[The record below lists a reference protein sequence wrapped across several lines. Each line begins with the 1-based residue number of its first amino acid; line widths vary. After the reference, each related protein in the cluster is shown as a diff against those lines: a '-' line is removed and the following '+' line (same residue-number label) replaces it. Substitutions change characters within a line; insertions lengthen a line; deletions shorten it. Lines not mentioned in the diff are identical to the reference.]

1 MAAPNIVNVATITGI
16 TTGRA
21 LTTSLTTALVM
32 NPASSGK
39 VFKINAIVVSNV
51 DGSSAADASIECY
64 DSSASSPT
72 RIASTVTVP
81 ADSTLIV
88 SDKNAAFYLEE
99 GDIIRGGASANS
111 DLECLISY
119 EELS

>member
-39 VFKINAIVVSNV
+39 VFKINSITVANV
-51 DGSSAADASIECY
+51 DGSSAADTSIEFY
-64 DSSASSPT
+64 DSSATAAT
-72 RIASTVTVP
+72 RIASAVTVP
-81 ADSTLIV
+81 AKTTLV
-88 SDKNAAFYLEE
+88 VVDKNAAFYLEE

-111 DLECLISY
+111 DLECLITY
-119 EELS
+119 EEIS

>member
-1 MAAPNIVNVATITGI
+1 MAAPNIVNVSTITGI

-39 VFKINAIVVSNV
+39 VFKINSIIVSNV
-51 DGSSAADASIECY
+51 DGTDNADVSMEFY
-64 DSSASSPT
+64 DAT
-72 RIASTVTVP
+72 NTTAFRLASTVTVP

-88 SDKNAAFYLEE
+88 SDKNSSFYLEE
-99 GDIIRGGASANS
+99 GDLLRGGASANS
-111 DLECLISY
+111 DLEAVISY
-119 EELS
+119 EEIS

>member
-1 MAAPNIVNVATITGI
+1 MAAPNIVNVSTITGI

-39 VFKINAIVVSNV
+39 AFKINSIVVANV
-51 DGSSAADASIECY
+51 DGSSSADASIEFY

-72 RIASTVTVP
+72 RLASTVPVP
-81 ADSTLIV
+81 ADSTLIIV
-88 SDKNAAFYLEE
+88 DKNSSFYLEE

>member
-39 VFKINAIVVSNV
+39 VFKINSITVANV
-51 DGSSAADASIECY
+51 DGSSAADTSIEFY
-64 DSSASSPT
+64 DSSAAAAT
-72 RIASTVTVP
+72 RIASAVTVP
-81 ADSTLIV
+81 AKTTLV
-88 SDKNAAFYLEE
+88 VVDKNAAFYLEE
-99 GDIIRGGASANS
+99 GDLIRGGASANS
-111 DLECLISY
+111 DLECLITY
-119 EELS
+119 EEIS

>member
-21 LTTSLTTALVM
+21 LTTTLTTGLVM

-39 VFKINAIVVSNV
+39 VFKINSIIVSNV
-51 DGSSAADASIECY
+51 DGTNNADVSMEFY
-64 DSSASSPT
+64 DAT
-72 RIASTVTVP
+72 NTTAFRLASTVTVP

-88 SDKNAAFYLEE
+88 SDKNSSFYLEE
-99 GDIIRGGASANS
+99 GDLLRGGASANS
-111 DLECLISY
+111 DLEAVISY
-119 EELS
+119 EEIS